1 MGFFLLP
8 EDDVFA
14 VVAFFTYHNTLFP
27 ACSRPHPKINRFEI
41 LQNNFYHCIGFY
53 ACVWFL

>member
-1 MGFFLLP
+1 MGFFFLLP

-14 VVAFFTYHNTLFP
+14 VVAFFTYHNTPFP

-41 LQNNFYHCIGFY
+41 LQNNF
-53 ACVWFL
+53 